1 MRERKGCLQ
10 ACTCATTAALHAG
23 HMLCQPAAH
32 EQRPAPPR
40 CFGHMLVSEAA
51 TSACAAPASGG
62 AQMARSLHQ
71 SSRGRRPGDVVGYG
85 RLRPRRASSR
95 AARVRPRRRR
105 RSVSQTRLIGAFREV
120 RVLSRAR
127 VRGCPAEAAD
137 HHCRHEERALDRPGA
152 PVSRSAHHT
161 STAVGE
167 RQFELR
173 EQSELQ
179 FVELKRLERGLG

>member
-105 RSVSQTRLIGAFREV
+105 RSVSQTRLWLVITASSSGDQEKTPQVAHLRIP
-120 RVLSRAR
+120 RCSCRDLS
-127 VRGCPAEAAD
+127 
-137 HHCRHEERALDRPGA
+137 ERR
-152 PVSRSAHHT
+152 
-161 STAVGE
+161 STAVVLGYNAHSGPLVPDG
-167 RQFELR
+167 RSR
-173 EQSELQ
+173 AT
-179 FVELKRLERGLG
+179 RGGRMFGG